1 MLTFGEYI
9 TEAKGPRWKKAG
21 PNGEIEATI
30 GGKKYKIEKALDHNE
45 RHKGEFKVYVWDRRG
60 WEWETTEYGKAN
72 AKAWIMDKMSESV
85 QEGSETWEAGYKR
98 RVVKTTKPEHKEK
111 GMNWRIKGKDKAHLT
126 IKLYKEK
133 PSQEEFNK
141 QMKRVA
147 GHEFGG

>member
-1 MLTFGEYI
+1 MKSFKAFLEDGPCWKGYRQVGMKKKGNKMVPNCVPE
-9 TEAKGPRWKKAG
+9 EADL
-21 PNGEIEATI
+21 E
-30 GGKKYKIEKALDHNE
+30 
-45 RHKGEFKVYVWDRRG
+45 
-60 WEWETTEYGKAN
+60 
-72 AKAWIMDKMSESV
+72 
-85 QEGSETWEAGYKR
+85 EGSESWEAGYKR

-111 GMNWRIKGKDKAHLT
+111 GYNWRIKGKDRPEIS

>member
-1 MLTFGEYI
+1 MISFKSYI
-9 TEAKGPRWKKAG
+9 SEAKGPRWKKAG

-45 RHKGEFKVYVWDRRG
+45 RHKGEFKVYVWDRRA